1 MRRAQPDANVVRWF
15 EQRPPEL
22 LYLSVLTLGEIRKG
36 VELRAPDARQVALQ
50 EWLET
55 QLPRFFGRRILGIDT
70 ATAERWGRLTA
81 LAGRPVPCVDGLL
94 AATAL
99 QHDLVLVTRNVADFS
114 GLGVRLLNP
123 WDASPA

>member
-1 MRRAQPDANVVRWF
+1 MYSSGKVRS
-15 EQRPPEL
+15 PPIL
-22 LYLSVLTLGEIRKG
+22 LHLFRQCLMAAPYSKWRGPKDNPGKLPGEEALTTL
-36 VELRAPDARQVALQ
+36 LRS
-50 EWLET
+50 
-55 QLPRFFGRRILGIDT
+55 LGIDA

-123 WDASPA
+123 WDVSPA